1 MNNKIIM
8 SEKTTTRFPLCMVI
22 DIACYIDIHKYTKQI
37 TLNLNIP
44 ASLFIASKHEKA
56 EKAH

>member
-1 MNNKIIM
+1 
-8 SEKTTTRFPLCMVI
+8 MVI

-44 ASLFIASKHEKA
+44 ASLFIASKHENA
-56 EKAH
+56 EKAHRGPQIKYCLMLKECF